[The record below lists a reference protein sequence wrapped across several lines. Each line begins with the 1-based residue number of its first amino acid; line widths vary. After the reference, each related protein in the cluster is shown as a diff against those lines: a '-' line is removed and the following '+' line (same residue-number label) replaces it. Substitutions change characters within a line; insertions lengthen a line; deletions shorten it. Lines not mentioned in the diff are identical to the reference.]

1 MATGISHIVVTMDI
15 ESVSKL
21 KCLDSTCRF
30 NLCHDPEDPVLCC
43 GLKRIEIG
51 LGGACALREADED
64 KGDKDDGDWFD
75 TVEQELR

>member
-15 ESVSKL
+15 ESLAKV

-30 NLCHDPEDPVLCC
+30 NLYHDPEDPALCC

-51 LGGACALREADED
+51 LGGACALREEVEKDEE
-64 KGDKDDGDWFD
+64 GDA
-75 TVEQELR
+75 